1 MVYGF
6 IQVHKQFHTNA
17 LNDHNFSYMTKEWSQ
32 VTSSVIPSPPEVA
45 QIPQGSKR
53 SKVLWLPGQVLTQR
67 ATSASWDR
75 GTRKIILVDDDIL
88 RGYKATKPHPS
99 IKS

>member
-6 IQVHKQFHTNA
+6 TQVHKQFHTNA
-17 LNDHNFSYMTKEWSQ
+17 LNDHNFGYMTKGRSPL
-32 VTSSVIPSPPEVA
+32 TSSVIPSLSRGGSDSIGQLEVK
-45 QIPQGSKR
+45 GSVASGVR
-53 SKVLWLPGQVLTQR
+53 VLTQR

-88 RGYKATKPHPS
+88 KGL
-99 IKS
+99 

>member
-6 IQVHKQFHTNA
+6 IQVHKQFHT
-17 LNDHNFSYMTKEWSQ
+17 LNDHNFGYMTKGWSPL
-32 VTSSVIPSPPEVA
+32 TSSVIPHPSRGGSDSTGQLEVK
-45 QIPQGSKR
+45 GSLASGVR
-53 SKVLWLPGQVLTQR
+53 VLTQR

-88 RGYKATKPHPS
+88 LLLS
-99 IKS
+99 C